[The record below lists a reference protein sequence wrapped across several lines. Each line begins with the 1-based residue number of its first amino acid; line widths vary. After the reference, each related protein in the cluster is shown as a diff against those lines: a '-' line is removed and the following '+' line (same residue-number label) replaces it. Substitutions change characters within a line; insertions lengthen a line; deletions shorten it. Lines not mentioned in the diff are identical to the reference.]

1 MQEEGIVTEYNGFI
15 GRIRNMEG
23 KEYLLLKK
31 DVENGKMV
39 NINDKVV
46 FTPDL
51 FETDEYRENVARF
64 IRKLEK

>member
-1 MQEEGIVTEYNGFI
+1 MKEEGIVIEYNGFI
-15 GRIRNMEG
+15 GKIRNMEG

-31 DVENGKMV
+31 DIEDEKIVS
-39 NINDKVV
+39 INDKVT

-51 FETDEYRENVARF
+51 FQTDEYRENVARF